1 MEETNIQDIGF
12 LYGFTH
18 PTIIIIHENA
28 MGRNIKIKKI
38 IVDFITCIEV
48 IYFLISH

>member
-12 LYGFTH
+12 LYGFTN
-18 PTIIIIHENA
+18 PTVIIIHENA
-28 MGRNIKIKKI
+28 TGRHIKIKKI

-48 IYFLISH
+48 IFFFNSH